1 MNIRSRNIVI
11 IQSYEEVRFLLE
23 LIFNEEFPK
32 INYIYVYGNKD
43 LFSHLSKLFEK
54 NQDIK
59 IILIS
64 PFPTYQNVIS
74 NICPFIGS
82 MIFYKKFFF
91 EIGNLYFMT
100 RICSTHFITILKI
113 AKIKRINS
121 NYINLPLKKTYY
133 ENKNSVIY
141 GLDKFLPRNLNDC
154 TYSLFYNIFFAR
166 EIELRRVS
174 FNRVTVMRK
183 EFLKNNANTNYE
195 ILKSSKDFYYFR
207 NYEKMSYFNPTLNQS
222 KYVIF
227 YDQNYHQRPI
237 VDTDK
242 YESLIKT
249 IFEKINKLNVKIYFK
264 AHPNT
269 KFVNT
274 GFIPNYV
281 NLIDSYIPSE
291 FTSRTNS
298 IPISITSGAITNSI
312 NPNVVISIVN
322 LIPYKEESFYQ
333 NCLRVIK
340 SKKLVDNLFLPKS
353 IQEMV
358 SLIKQ
363 QII

>member
-1 MNIRSRNIVI
+1 
-11 IQSYEEVRFLLE
+11 
-23 LIFNEEFPK
+23 
-32 INYIYVYGNKD
+32 
-43 LFSHLSKLFEK
+43 
-54 NQDIK
+54 
-59 IILIS
+59 
-64 PFPTYQNVIS
+64 
-74 NICPFIGS
+74 
-82 MIFYKKFFF
+82 
-91 EIGNLYFMT
+91 
-100 RICSTHFITILKI
+100 
-113 AKIKRINS
+113 
-121 NYINLPLKKTYY
+121 
-133 ENKNSVIY
+133 
-141 GLDKFLPRNLNDC
+141 
-154 TYSLFYNIFFAR
+154 
-166 EIELRRVS
+166 
-174 FNRVTVMRK
+174 
-183 EFLKNNANTNYE
+183 
-195 ILKSSKDFYYFR
+195 
-207 NYEKMSYFNPTLNQS
+207 MSYFNPTLNQS

-274 GFIPNYV
+274 GFVPNYV